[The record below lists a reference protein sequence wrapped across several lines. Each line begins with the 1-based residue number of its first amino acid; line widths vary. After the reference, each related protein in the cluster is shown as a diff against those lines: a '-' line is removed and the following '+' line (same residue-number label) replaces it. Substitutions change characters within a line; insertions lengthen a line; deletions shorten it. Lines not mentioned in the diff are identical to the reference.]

1 MEKKKS
7 SCLGR
12 ILVLLL
18 IIGGIGAC
26 FDDSNVSQKEEQMK
40 DEIIQG
46 TDITVLLD
54 EIEETYGLASVEGH
68 KSPKCDCYSY
78 ENNNENY
85 EYEITTTSD
94 GEVMEAIMY
103 AKKKADLLSFPKM
116 MDGKYYSSSKMYD
129 WCKEHHD
136 KFKKDDEYQKTFGDA
151 ICSLRGPTE
160 TLGDKFPS
168 IRIESTG
175 YSEWL
180 NGF

>member
-26 FDDSNVSQKEEQMK
+26 FDDSDVSQKEEQMK

-94 GEVMEAIMY
+94 GEVMEATMY
-103 AKKKADLLSFPKM
+103 ATWIPANP
-116 MDGKYYSSSKMYD
+116 
-129 WCKEHHD
+129 H
-136 KFKKDDEYQKTFGDA
+136 
-151 ICSLRGPTE
+151 
-160 TLGDKFPS
+160 
-168 IRIESTG
+168 
-175 YSEWL
+175 
-180 NGF
+180 